1 MYEISVKVTDTKVLF
16 YSYSLSDPKQ
26 NEMINTL
33 LITDDFVT
41 YAINDKLTKQ
51 TFCLKQH
58 AWLLKKRRWH
68 HVGLKQ
74 FCK

>member
-33 LITDDFVT
+33 LITDD
-41 YAINDKLTKQ
+41 
-51 TFCLKQH
+51 
-58 AWLLKKRRWH
+58 LL
-68 HVGLKQ
+68 LML
-74 FCK
+74 